1 MTRTI
6 SILHIS
12 DLHRSH
18 GGEISNAALI
28 ASLLNDRDNYIEFEP
43 KKIKEPDLI
52 IVSGDIIRGSID
64 LDNSD
69 KEIAEQ
75 YEEANGFLND
85 LCQHFL
91 NGDKDRLIIIPGNHD
106 VDWKYSKGSM
116 KKIESKKVLD
126 DLSLVKSY
134 YLKAAINQH
143 SNIRWSWKDLSF
155 YEITDLEKYNRRF
168 KAFSCFYSSFYEDKK
183 IYSLNPAEQY
193 EIFDYPYFNLTVVAY
208 NSCYRN
214 DHLNFVGDIHPE
226 CIANTN
232 LKLREYKKKG
242 RLILAT
248 WHHNIKGPPYEINY
262 MDSSRLKNF
271 IDAGISLGFHG
282 HQHKTEII
290 HEFSDV
296 VEQKKITVFSAGTLC
311 GGQNELPTGNNRQY
325 NLVEIIW
332 NDEDDDLTVILN
344 TREKTETSSFDN
356 PIWKAG
362 RIDSNLI
369 SYHSIKIIKPK
380 SQGIEANLIE
390 AEKLMRDKKY
400 DTAIE
405 ELLKLDLQDVFV
417 RKYLAECIIQTE
429 QFELALNVFSEPITD
444 EERVIVLNAA
454 IELNNKAKMLEIK
467 TAIGN
472 TSSSSPI
479 VKELLGKVEAII
491 K

>member
-1 MTRTI
+1 MTKTI

-12 DLHRSH
+12 DLHRSP
-18 GGEISNAALI
+18 GDEVSNAALLS
-28 ASLLNDRDNYIEFEP
+28 SLLNDKDNYRDSEP
-43 KKIKEPDLI
+43 KKIQEPDLI
-52 IVSGDIIRGSID
+52 IVSGDIIRGSTD
-64 LDNSD
+64 PDNSD
-69 KEIAEQ
+69 KEIEEQ
-75 YEEANGFLND
+75 YKEANDFLND

-91 NGDKDRLIIIPGNHD
+91 DGDKDRLVIIPGNHD
-106 VDWKYSKGSM
+106 IDWKYSKESM
-116 KKIESKKVLD
+116 KKIDSKQVLD
-126 DLSLVKSY
+126 DSSLVKSH

-155 YEITDLEKYNRRF
+155 YEIDDLEKYNRRLE
-168 KAFSCFYSSFYEDKK
+168 AFSRFYSLFYENKK
-183 IYSLNPAEQY
+183 IYSLNPEEQY

-214 DHLNFVGDIHPE
+214 DHLNFVGDVHPN
-226 CIANTN
+226 CIANSN
-232 LKLREYKKKG
+232 LKLREYKKRG

-311 GGQNELPTGNNRQY
+311 GGQKELPTGNNRQY

-332 NDEDDDLTVILN
+332 NNEESDLTVILN

-369 SYHSIKIIKPK
+369 SYHAIKITKPK
-380 SQGIEANLIE
+380 SQGVAANLIE
-390 AEKLMRDKKY
+390 VENLIRDKEY

-405 ELLKLDLQDVFV
+405 ELLKFDLQDIFV

-429 QFELALNVFSEPITD
+429 RFELALEVFSEPMTD
-444 EERVIVLNAA
+444 EEMIIVLNAA
-454 IELNNKAKMLEIK
+454 IELNNRTKMLEIK
-467 TAIGN
+467 SAIGN
-472 TSSSSPI
+472 NSLLSPI
-479 VKELLGKVEAII
+479 VKELLGKIEAII